1 MQTLKQLACFLLSD
15 ETGAKVDMFNR
26 KEDKEIDVSL
36 IASRY
41 ATSNSENSGH
51 RSFKFCVFA
60 EEDEAAINGISH
72 S

>member
-1 MQTLKQLACFLLSD
+1 MQTLKQLARFLLSD

-26 KEDKEIDVSL
+26 KKDKEIDVSL

-41 ATSNSENSGH
+41 ATSNSENGGH
-51 RSFKFCVFA
+51 WSFKFCVFA